1 MTAASAYREI
11 AALLVRRGVRP
22 YVWNVVDHVANAP
35 SVGLGVSDA
44 EDKAKAAVEETMTRY
59 QEHAAYGVLEGPAAR
74 ECCLR
79 NNHGG
84 YTWTPADA

>member
-1 MTAASAYREI
+1 MTAGNAYREI

-22 YVWNVVDHVANAP
+22 YVWNVVDHVADAP

-59 QEHAAYGVLEGPAAR
+59 RDHAAFGVLEGPAAR
-74 ECCLR
+74 ERCLR

-84 YTWTPADA
+84 YTWIPCR